1 MNYDNDISA
10 EEIFQLTDAL
20 AQESDILQIIDKTM
34 QLAQQACNA
43 DGVSYYTISDDNF
56 LRLVY
61 SHSRSLKICPT
72 RKKSIPKR
80 LSSPAHLI
88 RS

>member
-10 EEIFQLTDAL
+10 EELFELTNAL
-20 AQESDILQIIDKTM
+20 SQESDTLQIIDKTM
-34 QLAQQACNA
+34 QLAQLACNA

-61 SHSRSLKICPT
+61 SHSRSLKIHKLGSDNKFYTMPT
-72 RKKSIPKR
+72 Y
-80 LSSPAHLI
+80 
-88 RS
+88 